1 MGSYQSKVSPETAW
15 HEKAVLERL
24 RSSHIDDDMTEDDF
38 IHVGGGEKAGR
49 DGRLVRSPEGLP
61 VELLS
66 SWQSKVL
73 KDPKNRCGLLSS
85 PPAPVS
91 GRSGMTVAYTRP
103 PVGT

>member
-1 MGSYQSKVSPETAW
+1 MGSYQSKVSSETAL

-24 RSSHIDDDMTEDDF
+24 RSYHINEDVTEDDF
-38 IHVGGGEKAGR
+38 VHVGGEKAVR

-73 KDPKNRCGLLSS
+73 KDPKNRCGLLLSSSS
-85 PPAPVS
+85 PPR
-91 GRSGMTVAYTRP
+91 RSRAGP
-103 PVGT
+103 I